1 MAQHLPSARPGIS
14 SNAGRAEAFPG
25 RGKEPVSLRHA
36 PRVLLA
42 CPHRQSPS
50 CTAAAPCALRG
61 HFLSERKHERGAGGA
76 GAGPES
82 SAPRT
87 HPCSR
92 RCPGARDASR
102 AMGNVAS
109 TSVRL
114 HPHGAGAAP
123 APMPH
128 AGTAPAMPSSPSRS
142 LQRRGHSHP
151 APPGRAGSRPEMF
164 QSIFFFVKKVQK
176 SNGSCGGIFSKC
188 QHNLCYITAKCD
200 NLNAWLLNVSGTGF

>member
-1 MAQHLPSARPGIS
+1 MAQHLPSTRPGIS
-14 SNAGRAEAFPG
+14 SNTGRAEAFPG

-36 PRVLLA
+36 PRVLLT
-42 CPHRQSPS
+42 CPHWQSPS
-50 CTAAAPCALRG
+50 CTVAAPCVLRG

-123 APMPH
+123 ALMPH
-128 AGTAPAMPSSPSRS
+128 VVTAPVCPCLPPARCSSGGTAT
-142 LQRRGHSHP
+142 QHP
-151 APPGRAGSRPEMF
+151 RAGQAPALKCF
-164 QSIFFFVKKVQK
+164 KAFF
-176 SNGSCGGIFSKC
+176 S
-188 QHNLCYITAKCD
+188 L
-200 NLNAWLLNVSGTGF
+200 